1 MTPVPKHLLAL
12 RYPKFASTVHL
23 YSSTTARLWYNVSCD
38 AGGYHLVTIGD
49 VFKNGRYVVLRK
61 LGWGHFSTVWLVHDR
76 LYDSLAALKVQ
87 KSATHYTEAARDEI
101 KLLTEIHDGDVNDEF
116 CCCRILDDFEHAGPH
131 GRHVCMVFEVLGE
144 NLLALVKKFNYQGI
158 PLPVV
163 RNLARQILI
172 GLDYLHRYEPRLSKA
187 LQNVSMIL
195 FNSSYVYRFD
205 AQVQDCFDIKA
216 SFIEVSYLNS
226 RHP

>member
-1 MTPVPKHLLAL
+1 MTACLW
-12 RYPKFASTVHL
+12 
-23 YSSTTARLWYNVSCD
+23 SSVSCD

-172 GLDYLHRYEPRLSKA
+172 GLDYLHRYELRLSKA
-187 LQNVSMIL
+187 LRNISMIL
-195 FNSSYVYRFD
+195 LNSSYVTVSRFD
-205 AQVQDCFDIKA
+205 EQVHDSFD
-216 SFIEVSYLNS
+216 
-226 RHP
+226 